1 MTTITT
7 QNGISITFNGKST
20 YTVLAQMEFGT
31 SSVVYGVVTTER
43 KALNLL
49 KKVLKYEGVN

>member
-31 SSVVYGVVTTER
+31 SAVIYGVVNTER

>member
-1 MTTITT
+1 MTTVTT

-31 SSVVYGVVTTER
+31 SSVV
-43 KALNLL
+43 
-49 KKVLKYEGVN
+49 KVMLKYR

>member
-31 SSVVYGVVTTER
+31 SAVIYGVVTTER

-49 KKVLKYEGVN
+49 KKVLKYEGVK